1 VGQFS
6 KKMLQ
11 EIIFFIFLFFFLFGF
26 LKLPNFVGFHYCDLQ
41 LLGAVGDTVLV
52 QQGAGCW
59 DQF

>member
-1 VGQFS
+1 MKYSENGAKPS
-6 KKMLQ
+6 A
-11 EIIFFIFLFFFLFGF
+11 FGAFF